1 MIANKIE
8 SGGESGKICISEDTK
23 MLLETEKDSNINYID
38 YDFVPNKVIS
48 VNSVGREINS
58 YFVLNRFSRNSSIN
72 YENR

>member
-1 MIANKIE
+1 
-8 SGGESGKICISEDTK
+8 
-23 MLLETEKDSNINYID
+23 MLLETEKDSNLNYLE

-72 YENR
+72 Y